1 MEISMAEARR
11 GLTAEERLEQLRRDQ
26 ARLRRERLLR
36 EVAGP
41 VWHRMVKILP
51 LHFRRQGDLV
61 ARVLRSDFETVVQAL
76 SPDAVF
82 ALDTA
87 MRLAHGFGF
96 LASREIQAYV
106 TGPEPIDRLA
116 ELGLIS
122 AEPYPDITLVRPWA
136 GPPRLLASIV
146 GELPPWRMTKE
157 GHRVVT
163 AERLGQELIGAVG
176 ARADLFALYEKAEE
190 RGSSNLTPPASHT
203 PP

>member
-1 MEISMAEARR
+1 MPEQRR
-11 GLTAEERLEQLRRDQ
+11 GLTAEERMEELLR
-26 ARLRRERLLR
+26 ARAIQKRERMLR

-41 VWHRMVKILP
+41 RWRRMVSIVP
-51 LHFRRQGDLV
+51 LHFRRQGVLN
-61 ARVLRSDFETVVQAL
+61 ARVLKSDFETVIEAL

-96 LASREIQAYV
+96 LTGREIQAYV

-116 ELGLIS
+116 EMGLIS
-122 AEPYPDITLVRPWA
+122 AEPYQDLTLVRPWA

-146 GELPPWRMTKE
+146 QELPSSRTTKD
-157 GHRVVT
+157 GYRVVT
-163 AERLGQELIGAVG
+163 AERLGRELIGAVG
-176 ARADLFALYEKAEE
+176 ARADLFALYEKAEA
-190 RGSSNLTPPASHT
+190 SALTPPMSHT

>member
-1 MEISMAEARR
+1 MSELLRAR
-11 GLTAEERLEQLRRDQ
+11 AI
-26 ARLRRERLLR
+26 LRRERMLR

-41 VWHRMVKILP
+41 RWRRMVKIVP

-61 ARVLRSDFETVVQAL
+61 ARVLKADFETVVQAL

-96 LASREIQAYV
+96 LAGREIQAYV
-106 TGPEPIDRLA
+106 TGPEPLDRLA

-146 GELPPWRMTKE
+146 GELPPWRMTKD

-190 RGSSNLTPPASHT
+190 RISGLDPLPIR
-203 PP
+203 P